1 VQSRPAPNK
10 KTPAEAGVF
19 SLENKILSDYI
30 MFCAKNTRPIYGNGA
45 DGGGY
50 SGGLSNSVKTWVVT
64 RLFVVSIILARIHGK
79 K

>member
-1 VQSRPAPNK
+1 MPPSTKRENPGRSR
-10 KTPAEAGVF
+10 GFF

-30 MFCAKNTRPIYGNGA
+30 MFYAKNTRPIYGNGA

-50 SGGLSNSVKTWVVT
+50 SGGLSSSVKTWVIT
-64 RLFVVSIILARIHGK
+64 SLFFVCIIFARIHGK